1 MSRSRLPGLLWRRG
15 GPLTILLVLALTGW
29 LAGLTLGHNVQGNGA
44 TPTPTKT
51 PTPVVGGLRAPGFAF
66 VPLARAPLPTPTP
79 IPTPTPTPIPTIA
92 PTPLP
97 AEAKP
102 PLWAEAAAR
111 AEGLDPVGSYIVV
124 DQNNQQMAVIVGGRL
139 LRLLHV
145 TTGDP
150 RYGWETPAWSGV
162 IGPYWGTFRGR
173 GGVMADDGWWLF
185 AGPGGNFLIHSL
197 PYTLGPDGRKHYL
210 GADELG
216 AMPASNGCIR
226 LAPDDAAWF
235 TALDPEG
242 MPIIIL
248 PYTGLRGAQG

>member
-1 MSRSRLPGLLWRRG
+1 MNPRPPALWQRIW
-15 GPLTILLVLALTGW
+15 PLALILGLALIGW
-29 LAGLTLGHNVQGNGA
+29 LTGLTGLGAGAQGNSA

-51 PTPVVGGLRAPGFAF
+51 PTLLAAGLRAPGFAF
-66 VPLARAPLPTPTP
+66 ALAPLPTFTPLPTSTA
-79 IPTPTPTPIPTIA
+79 TPTPTTV
-92 PTPLP
+92 PTPVTP
-97 AEAKP
+97 AAEL

-111 AEGLDPVGSYIVV
+111 AEGLDPTGSYIVV

-162 IGPYWGTFRGR
+162 VGPYWGTFQGR

-185 AGPGGNFLIHSL
+185 SGPGGNFLIHSL
-197 PYTLGPDGRKHYL
+197 PYTLGPDGRKHYR